1 MWAGLPATGE
11 QASEAV
17 SSYYGRERTSADYIS
32 GCKSV
37 GKITT
42 NDYGMQPGYVCGVV
56 LTDGYKGPV
65 CFIWRDDG
73 EVLVYNRGK
82 CGDPN
87 DPTE

>member
-1 MWAGLPATGE
+1 M
-11 QASEAV
+11 
-17 SSYYGRERTSADYIS
+17 
-32 GCKSV
+32 

-73 EVLVYNRGK
+73 EVLMYNRGK
-82 CGDPN
+82 CGAPN